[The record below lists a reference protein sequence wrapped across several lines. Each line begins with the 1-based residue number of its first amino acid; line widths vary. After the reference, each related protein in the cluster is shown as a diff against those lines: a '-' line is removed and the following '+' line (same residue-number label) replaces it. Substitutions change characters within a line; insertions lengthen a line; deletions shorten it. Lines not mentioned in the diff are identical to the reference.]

1 MGSSGVR
8 RRTAFVGIWF
18 LPAEKAAL
26 EDTAQALGMSLGAL
40 VRSSLQTTHDVEI
53 EVDN

>member
-1 MGSSGVR
+1 MGSSRVR

-26 EDTAQALGMSLGAL
+26 EQVAHELGTSVGGL
-40 VRSSLQTTHDVEI
+40 VRASLQATHDVEI
-53 EVDN
+53 DCTD